1 VLFFLSYVLD
11 LNFKLQGQLANL
23 TGAAA
28 AIFGTLLF
36 AAVTLLGVGLWHLR
50 AWKPPLGRAGR
61 IGLYLSLVSLVGFG
75 VTAAEVVVSAV
86 QKSQPSDNIFW
97 FSFLGLLL
105 SVIGPIL
112 LGAGLRQVSWLGLGR
127 LFPFVVA
134 AGAVL
139 AFDPIVPWHD
149 TGMLAM
155 GLSWATLGASMLLR
169 KPAASI
175 AGLVAAI
182 FLVAVV
188 GIGIPGFGRSTQ
200 DMCDAPFEQPPLAST
215 NVIFH
220 NGLILTMDEAQ
231 PQAQAIAIKGD
242 RIVAVGSNEDILVLA
257 DSATQVVDLEGKTV
271 LPGFIDSHEHRIG
284 LHPDES
290 GQPGGVIQDAIV
302 QGWTSI
308 DELFAND
315 ELIRELC
322 TLNQNGELRLRVN
335 AYLALHSPQGDTYGN
350 WYQAYEA
357 GREYSPYLRLAG
369 VKIYMDH
376 GWGHGELIWTQEQLN
391 QMVQE
396 AHDLN
401 WQIAVHTVGEP
412 AHTSIL
418 DALEKA
424 LGGQADPR
432 YRHRIEHVI
441 VISDEEIQRMKRL
454 GIIASTQLNGPGTW
468 VDFDDYHEPLM
479 TPDLYPH
486 FARWRDLFAAGV
498 MIAGSSDWPGSST
511 EEGFGAP
518 MLLLYQAVTRTG
530 NNRRPPEQW
539 MIGQAITIEEA
550 LRSLTINGAYA
561 TFEEDKKGSLTAG
574 KLADLVILSA
584 NPLTAPI
591 EIVPDIQ
598 VLMTMIGGT
607 VEYCVQGQITP
618 CP

>member
-1 VLFFLSYVLD
+1 MKMLRKYWWIIAGPFIIIVLVATVL
-11 LNFKLQGQLANL
+11 
-23 TGAAA
+23 
-28 AIFGTLLF
+28 
-36 AAVTLLGVGLWHLR
+36 
-50 AWKPPLGRAGR
+50 R
-61 IGLYLSLVSLVGFG
+61 IGV
-75 VTAAEVVVSAV
+75 
-86 QKSQPSDNIFW
+86 
-97 FSFLGLLL
+97 
-105 SVIGPIL
+105 
-112 LGAGLRQVSWLGLGR
+112 
-127 LFPFVVA
+127 
-134 AGAVL
+134 
-139 AFDPIVPWHD
+139 
-149 TGMLAM
+149 
-155 GLSWATLGASMLLR
+155 
-169 KPAASI
+169 
-175 AGLVAAI
+175 
-182 FLVAVV
+182 
-188 GIGIPGFGRSTQ
+188 PGFGQSTREV
-200 DMCDAPFEQPPLAST
+200 CEASSQQT
-215 NVIFH
+215 SPSLSKLILF
-220 NGLILTMDEAQ
+220 NGIILTMDEAQ

-257 DSATQVVDLEGKTV
+257 DSATQVVDLEGTTV
-271 LPGFIDSHEHRIG
+271 VPGFIDSHEHRIG
-284 LHPDES
+284 DQQGQS
-290 GQPGGVIQDAIV
+290 GQPQGVIQDAIE

-308 DELFAND
+308 DELFVND
-315 ELIRELC
+315 ERLRELC

-335 AYLALHSPQGDTYGN
+335 AYLALHSPQGNSYGN
-350 WYQAYEA
+350 WHQAYEA
-357 GREYSPYLRLAG
+357 GREVSPYLRLAG

-376 GWGHGELIWTQEQLN
+376 GWGHGELLWTQEQLD

-401 WQIAVHTVGEP
+401 WQIAAHTVGEP

-424 LGGQADPR
+424 LGGQADSR

-441 VISDEEIQRMKRL
+441 VISDDEIQRMQRL
-454 GIIASTQLNGPGTW
+454 GIIASIQLNGPGTW
-468 VDFDDYHEPLM
+468 VDYDDYHEPLM

-539 MIGQAITIEEA
+539 MMGQAITIEEA

-561 TFEEDKKGSLTAG
+561 TLEEDKKGSLTEG

-584 NPLTAPI
+584 NPLTASI

-598 VLMTMIGGT
+598 VWMTMIGGT